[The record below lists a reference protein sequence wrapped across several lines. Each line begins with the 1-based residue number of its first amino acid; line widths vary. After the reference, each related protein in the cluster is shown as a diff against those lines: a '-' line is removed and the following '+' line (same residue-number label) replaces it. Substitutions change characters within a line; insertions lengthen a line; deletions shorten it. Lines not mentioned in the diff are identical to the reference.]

1 MATAQ
6 QIATRALRRIRVIA
20 ADETPAAADMDAA
33 TEALDAM
40 IASWEAKGLS
50 GDVLPLDSR
59 FEQGIV
65 AMLAVRLADEYGK
78 EPTAVLARDAEEG
91 WSDLRAAFFAVPLSQ
106 FDAGVKQTAQDSPGS
121 ITLLGNDPLPYGV
134 WQASTAYYVRQVVV
148 WNGNI
153 YECSTAGTSGT
164 TGPSGT
170 ASEVTDGTVT
180 WVWRRSTGII
190 TVEA

>member
-20 ADETPAAADMDAA
+20 VDETPSAADMDTAS
-33 TEALDAM
+33 EALNAM

-50 GDVLPLDSR
+50 GDTLPLDAR
-59 FEQGIV
+59 FEQAVV

-78 EPTAVLARDAEEG
+78 EPTAVLARDADDG

-106 FDAGVKQTAQDSPGS
+106 FDAGVKATAQDAPG
-121 ITLLGNDPLPYGV
+121 TV
-134 WQASTAYYVRQVVV
+134 WQSGSTYYVRQVVV
-148 WNGNI
+148 WNGNV
-153 YECSTAGTSGT
+153 YECATPGTSGT
-164 TGPSGT
+164 TGPAGT
-170 ASEVTDGTVT
+170 SSEITDGTVT

-190 TVEA
+190 TVGN

>member
-20 ADETPAAADMDAA
+20 VDETPSAADMD
-33 TEALDAM
+33 TSSEALNAM

-50 GDVLPLDSR
+50 GDTLPLDAR
-59 FEQGIV
+59 FEQAVV

-78 EPTAVLARDAEEG
+78 EPTAVLARDADDG

-106 FDAGVKQTAQDSPGS
+106 FDAGVKATAQDAPGTV
-121 ITLLGNDPLPYGV
+121 TLLGNDPLPYGV
-134 WQASTAYYVRQVVV
+134 WQSGSTYYVRQVVV
-148 WNGNI
+148 WNGNV
-153 YECSTAGTSGT
+153 YECATPGTSGT
-164 TGPSGT
+164 TGPAGT
-170 ASEVTDGTVT
+170 SSEITDGTVT

-190 TVEA
+190 TVGN